1 MQVSSVA
8 DFSFKLRPGSKVCV
22 IRSDDEQSRL
32 KGIGKD
38 VTLDG
43 FDGSVGLSFNY
54 FSMANDEKPIFQQF
68 TKYFTLPVKGSK
80 ISAAGMKPD
89 PNYVGKDGRFHAP
102 KTLQEKFFGRPTTL
116 EEAAWL
122 RVMKLFD

>member
-1 MQVSSVA
+1 MRVSSVT
-8 DFSFKLRPGSKVCV
+8 DFSFKLRPGSKVGA
-22 IRSDDEQSRL
+22 IRSDDEQSWL

-38 VTLDG
+38 ITLDG

-54 FSMANDEKPIFQQF
+54 LNMANAEQQIFQQF
-68 TKYFTLPVKGSK
+68 TKYFTQPVKGSEIIAK
-80 ISAAGMKPD
+80 AMKPD

-102 KTLQEKFFGRPTTL
+102 KTLQEKFFGQPTTL

-122 RVMKLFD
+122 RIMKLFD

>member
-1 MQVSSVA
+1 MRVSSVT
-8 DFSFKLRPGSKVCV
+8 DFSFKLRTGSKVGA
-22 IRSDDEQSRL
+22 IRSDDEQSWL

-38 VTLDG
+38 ITLDG

-54 FSMANDEKPIFQQF
+54 LNMANAEQQIFQQF
-68 TKYFTLPVKGSK
+68 TKYFTQPVKGSEIIAK
-80 ISAAGMKPD
+80 AMKPD

-122 RVMKLFD
+122 RIMKLFD

>member
-1 MQVSSVA
+1 MQVSNIA
-8 DFSFKLRPGSKVCV
+8 DFSFKLRPGSKVHV
-22 IRSDDEQSRL
+22 IRSDDGQSQL

-54 FSMANDEKPIFQQF
+54 FNMANDKKPIFQQF

-80 ISAAGMKPD
+80 ISAVVMKPD
-89 PNYVGKDGRFHAP
+89 PNYVGKDGCFHAP
-102 KTLQEKFFGRPTTL
+102 KTLQEKFFRCQTTL

-122 RVMKLFD
+122 RIMKLFD